1 MNMVI
6 VGGVAAGMSAAAR
19 LRRLDEQAEI
29 IVLERDRYV
38 SFANCGLPYH
48 ISGDIPDRE
57 QLLVATP
64 EHLRATLNLTVRTRH
79 EVVGIDREAKQ
90 VQVLDRASGTQYV
103 QPYDKLL
110 LAQGAEP
117 IRPPTPGLEHP
128 RILTL
133 RSIPDMDA
141 VKAAADGAHSAVV
154 IGASYIGLEVA
165 EALRK
170 RGLAVDLVELQEQV
184 IPLFDREMTG
194 ALHEHLSEQGVTLH
208 LGTAA
213 AAFHDD
219 SGRVVVELR
228 DGTNITTDLVL
239 LAVGVRPA
247 SGLAKAAGLA
257 LGPRGG
263 VAVDRHLRTSDPN
276 IYAAGDMIEVIDT
289 ITGEP
294 AVIALAGPANRQGR
308 IVADHVCGRDAAYT
322 TTQGTAI
329 VQVFDMTAASTGA
342 SEKTLR
348 RTGRSFRK
356 IYVHPNDHAGYYP
369 GAVPMHIKLLFS
381 PDDGRVLGA
390 QIVGTAGVDKRI
402 DVLATAIRAGMTVFD
417 LERLE
422 LAYAPPY
429 GSAKDPIN
437 MAGFV
442 AANLMRGDV
451 VFWYAEE
458 YPGRAQGATVIDVR
472 NADEYADGHLPTAVN
487 IPLPE
492 LRARFAEV
500 AQLAEQGPVLL
511 YCMVGFRS
519 YVAYRIL
526 RQRGVEQVATLA
538 GGMKTFIGLHGPA
551 VAR

>member
-1 MNMVI
+1 
-6 VGGVAAGMSAAAR
+6 
-19 LRRLDEQAEI
+19 
-29 IVLERDRYV
+29 
-38 SFANCGLPYH
+38 
-48 ISGDIPDRE
+48 
-57 QLLVATP
+57 
-64 EHLRATLNLTVRTRH
+64 
-79 EVVGIDREAKQ
+79 
-90 VQVLDRASGTQYV
+90 
-103 QPYDKLL
+103 
-110 LAQGAEP
+110 
-117 IRPPTPGLEHP
+117 
-128 RILTL
+128 
-133 RSIPDMDA
+133 
-141 VKAAADGAHSAVV
+141 
-154 IGASYIGLEVA
+154 
-165 EALRK
+165 
-170 RGLAVDLVELQEQV
+170 
-184 IPLFDREMTG
+184 
-194 ALHEHLSEQGVTLH
+194 
-208 LGTAA
+208 
-213 AAFHDD
+213 
-219 SGRVVVELR
+219 VELR
-228 DGTNITTDLVL
+228 NGTNVTADLVL

-263 VAVDRHLRTSDPN
+263 VAVDRHMRTSDPD

-308 IVADHVCGRDAAYT
+308 IVADHICGRDAAYT

-329 VQVFDMTAASTGA
+329 VKVFDMTAASTGA

-348 RTGRSFRK
+348 RTGRNFRK

-369 GAVPMHIKLLFS
+369 GAVSMHIKLLFAAE
-381 PDDGRVLGA
+381 DGRVLGA
-390 QIVGTAGVDKRI
+390 QIVGTHGVDKRI

-429 GSAKDPIN
+429 GSAKDAIN

-458 YPGRAQGATVIDVR
+458 YPGRAEGATVIDVR
-472 NADEYADGHLPTAVN
+472 NPDEYLAGHLPAAVN

-492 LRARFAEV
+492 LRERFAEV
-500 AQLAEQGPVLL
+500 ALLAERGPVLL

-538 GGMKTFIGLHGPA
+538 GGMQTFIGLHGLA
-551 VAR
+551 VAHALTPDPDTGMTTRM

>member
-1 MNMVI
+1 
-6 VGGVAAGMSAAAR
+6 
-19 LRRLDEQAEI
+19 
-29 IVLERDRYV
+29 
-38 SFANCGLPYH
+38 
-48 ISGDIPDRE
+48 
-57 QLLVATP
+57 
-64 EHLRATLNLTVRTRH
+64 
-79 EVVGIDREAKQ
+79 
-90 VQVLDRASGTQYV
+90 
-103 QPYDKLL
+103 
-110 LAQGAEP
+110 
-117 IRPPTPGLEHP
+117 
-128 RILTL
+128 
-133 RSIPDMDA
+133 
-141 VKAAADGAHSAVV
+141 
-154 IGASYIGLEVA
+154 
-165 EALRK
+165 
-170 RGLAVDLVELQEQV
+170 
-184 IPLFDREMTG
+184 MTG
-194 ALHEHLSEQGVTLH
+194 ALHEHLIEQGVTLH

-219 SGRVVVELR
+219 GGRVVVELR
-228 DGTNITTDLVL
+228 DGTNITADLVL

-247 SGLAKAAGLA
+247 SGLAKAAGLT

-263 VAVDRHLRTSDPN
+263 VAVDRHMRTSDPD

-308 IVADHVCGRDAAYT
+308 IVADHICGRDAAYT

-329 VQVFDMTAASTGA
+329 VKVFDMTAASTGA

-369 GAVPMHIKLLFS
+369 GAVSMHIKLLFAAE
-381 PDDGRVLGA
+381 DGRVLGA
-390 QIVGTAGVDKRI
+390 QIVGTTGVDKRI

-429 GSAKDPIN
+429 GSAKDAIN

-458 YPGRAQGATVIDVR
+458 YPGRTEGATVIDVR
-472 NADEYADGHLPTAVN
+472 NPDEYLAGHLPAAVN

-492 LRARFAEV
+492 LRERFDEV
-500 AQLAEQGPVLL
+500 ALLAERGPVLL

-538 GGMKTFIGLHGPA
+538 GGMQTFIGLHGTA
-551 VAR
+551 VAH